1 MGIFA
6 KDPAAGDPTVLERD
20 RSDSFESLLKLP
32 VGPAPAN
39 TVIASGMTLTGT
51 LQGEGTL
58 HIEGKVVGELDIK
71 GAVLVTKNG
80 EVHGPIATDTIQVAG
95 NVEGD
100 ITARQQLHLEANGS
114 INGDI
119 SAAALII
126 ENGGSF
132 NGRSTMLKPSAP
144 AAPAPAHD
152 RQERQ
157 NHQERQERQERWEQP
172 APPPPPPPPQKP
184 RTQEPPISSLL
195 LDDDDDDD
203 FLPRKR

>member
-6 KDPAAGDPTVLERD
+6 KDPASGDPTVLERD

-39 TVIASGMTLTGT
+39 TIIASGMTLTGT

-58 HIEGKVVGELDIK
+58 HIEGKVIGELDIK

-95 NVEGD
+95 SVEGD
-100 ITARQQLHLEANGS
+100 ITAREQLHLEANGS
-114 INGDI
+114 IDGDI
-119 SAAALII
+119 SAASLMI
-126 ENGGSF
+126 EHGGSF
-132 NGRSTMLKPSAP
+132 NGRSTMLKKSAPRQNP
-144 AAPAPAHD
+144 AAPA
-152 RQERQ
+152 QES
-157 NHQERQERQERWEQP
+157 WEQP
-172 APPPPPPPPQKP
+172 APPPPPPPAQKP

>member
-58 HIEGKVVGELDIK
+58 HVEGKVVGELDIK
-71 GAVLVTKNG
+71 GAILVTSNG

-126 ENGGSF
+126 ENGGCF

-144 AAPAPAHD
+144 AHD

-157 NHQERQERQERWEQP
+157 DHQERQDRQERWEQP
-172 APPPPPPPPQKP
+172 APPPPPPPPPPPQRP